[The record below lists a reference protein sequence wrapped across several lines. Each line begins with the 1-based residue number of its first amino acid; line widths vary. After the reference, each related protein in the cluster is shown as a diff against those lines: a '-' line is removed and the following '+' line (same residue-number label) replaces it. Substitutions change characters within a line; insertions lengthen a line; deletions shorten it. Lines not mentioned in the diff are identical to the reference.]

1 MLRLIS
7 MLPRVVLPT
16 YVVYATTYSNQYIP
30 LFKKKKKKKKDGKA
44 DGRGRHSPNR
54 VGEAGPEPNML
65 SLLGFKKAEMA
76 TGVSWAVAGAGV
88 ERIASTILTGRGRG

>member
-1 MLRLIS
+1 MTMSDSTHQEHTILRL
-7 MLPRVVLPT
+7 RVWITCL
-16 YVVYATTYSNQYIP
+16 
-30 LFKKKKKKKKDGKA
+30 DGKA

-54 VGEAGPEPNML
+54 VGEAGPEPVL